1 MLSEK
6 SHGVLD
12 LYHIYI
18 YIYIYAY
25 IYSFRGKH
33 LALMFSSDIL

>member
-18 YIYIYAY
+18 YIYAS

-33 LALMFSSDIL
+33 LALRFSSDIL

>member
-18 YIYIYAY
+18 YIYAY
-25 IYSFRGKH
+25 IYSFMGKH

>member
-12 LYHIYI
+12 LYHI